1 MLRNMEYI
9 FSDEMLK
16 LLDHF
21 TSLTEVRI
29 AFFSL
34 GGEELCIG
42 KNRSICGYC
51 RMRRRASV
59 FNNACLADDQRGRD
73 ASLEKPGVH
82 FYQCHAG
89 LCEAVMPVM
98 VGEVPI
104 GYAMIGQFRLAGA
117 PGEARSDREQ
127 QALAK
132 LPEFSREKVDDLL
145 SMFEVLIHHI
155 ANHALV
161 GRRDFDLLN
170 PLIERMC
177 SDPSEGL
184 SLGEAARFVGLSA
197 SRLSHLFTSMMGI
210 SFKRFQMVQRLELA
224 ERLMKAHPGW
234 RMARIAEACGFE
246 DPLYFSRAYKKL
258 RGIPPTAF
266 AHRIQA

>member
-1 MLRNMEYI
+1 MFRNMEYV

-34 GGEELCIG
+34 DGKELCIG

-51 RMRRRASV
+51 AMRRRSKAFHS
-59 FNNACLADDQRGRD
+59 ACLADDELGRRTSLDRG
-73 ASLEKPGVH
+73 GVH
-82 FYQCHAG
+82 FYRCHAG
-89 LCEAVMPVM
+89 LCEAVMPVR
-98 VGEVPI
+98 VGNVPI
-104 GYAMIGQFRLAGA
+104 GYAMIGQFRLAGTRA
-117 PGEARSDREQ
+117 DAQSGTHR

-132 LPEFSREKVDDLL
+132 LPEFTPEKVDDLL

-170 PLIERMC
+170 PLIDRMR
-177 SDPSEGL
+177 SDPAEVL
-184 SLGEAARFVGLSA
+184 SLPEAARFVGLSP
-197 SRLSHLFTSMMGI
+197 SRLSHLFTAMMGI
-210 SFKRFQMVQRLELA
+210 SFKRYQMAQRIERA
-224 ERLMKAHPGW
+224 ERLMRSHPEW
-234 RMARIAEACGFE
+234 RMGRIAEACGFE
-246 DPLYFSRAYKKL
+246 DPLYFSRAYRKHRGRPPSEFL
-258 RGIPPTAF
+258 RTA
-266 AHRIQA
+266 